1 MPLFSIRRRPRISQ
15 PPPRLTDAPFLPRT
29 VLDRIAP
36 TDVEQRSDA
45 LVVENL
51 PAAGLAVT
59 ELPRTIVPGWMQGVC
74 EQGLPFDLTFVVR
87 PIQAA
92 VAQRFLDRQVT
103 VHGSAQRFGAGRGRI
118 NDTAQDTALED
129 AANLRMPIQRG
140 QEQLFRVGIY
150 SLVRATSTVALG
162 GLVRH
167 AREAFGRVGIHTRET
182 RFQQLQAF
190 RSCLPQLTDELGDE
204 HYLHSSGLTALLPW
218 SAVSLW
224 VPGGFL
230 WGLVRG
236 TGTPIL
242 INLFSNPPL
251 TDANVAIFARV
262 RQGKSF
268 LLKLIARRFLAV
280 HGAGTQAA
288 EDGRGARCVVV
299 DAEAKQEYRPLCQ
312 NVGGQYIRLGPG
324 SPVRINPFD
333 LPPFDPT
340 DDDLRDP
347 LRDHIASLEH
357 LLELLLAERGRTL
370 TAEEI
375 AILDLALSVTY
386 SGEWRDDASGD
397 VRGGFTSDPR
407 SHRPERT
414 PLMADLLYVLRR
426 PERYLPPVNPD
437 LLKSLAT
444 RLARYVEGSL
454 ADFFSEPTNVSLD
467 ARLTVF
473 NVSALGEELWPI
485 GLHLIEQFV
494 WTQVRWHFV
503 QGAEEPCLLI
513 VDELWLTLRSAEG
526 GAFLETVA
534 RKGPKYWLG
543 LAVASQEPADCLN
556 SPHGLAIVHN
566 SSTHVLLA
574 MDKGA
579 LRVATEAFE
588 LTPSEVTLLE
598 GALPGQALVLC
609 AGERIFLDVVASSD
623 ERELFDTRPA
633 EQAER
638 NRQRRHGLFQPPV
651 VEPALVRDEP
661 VVAAV
666 SPAKPG
672 TKDASDRSWHL
683 FDDLEP
689 DGNAPI
695 PLPTWRGRHQ

>member
-1 MPLFSIRRRPRISQ
+1 MPLLTIRRQRRPAV
-15 PPPRLTDAPFLPRT
+15 PRPTVVPIDAPFLPRT
-29 VLDRIAP
+29 ILDQIAP
-36 TDVEQRSDA
+36 TDVEVRPEA

-59 ELPRTIVPGWMQGVC
+59 ELPRTVVPGWLRPVC
-74 EQGLPFDLTFVVR
+74 GRGLPFDLTFLIR
-87 PIQAA
+87 PISA
-92 VAQRFLDRQVT
+92 VTAQRFLDRQVT

-129 AANLRMPIQRG
+129 AASLRMPIQRG

-150 SLVRATSTVALG
+150 SLVRATSASALD
-162 GLVRH
+162 GLLRQ
-167 AREAFGRVGIHTRET
+167 ARESFSRVGIHTRET

-204 HYLHSSGLTALLPW
+204 HYLHTSGLTALLPW
-218 SAVSLW
+218 SAVHLW
-224 VPGGFL
+224 MPGGFL
-230 WGLVRG
+230 WGLVSG
-236 TGTPIL
+236 TRTPIV

-251 TDANVAIFARV
+251 TDANVAVFARV

-268 LLKLIARRFLAV
+268 LLKLIARRFLAT
-280 HGAGTQAA
+280 HGAGTRAA
-288 EDGRGARCVVV
+288 EESRGARCVVV
-299 DAEAKQEYRPLCQ
+299 DAEVKQEYRPLCDD
-312 NVGGQYIRLGPG
+312 VGGQYIRLGPG
-324 SPVRINPFD
+324 CPVRINPFD

-347 LRDHIASLEH
+347 LRDHIANLQR
-357 LLELLLAERGRTL
+357 LMQLLLADRGHTL
-370 TAEEI
+370 TGEEI
-375 AILDLALSVTY
+375 AILDLALAATY
-386 SGEWRDDASGD
+386 ANEWRDEVTGE
-397 VRGGFTSDPR
+397 VRGGYTTDSRTHR
-407 SHRPERT
+407 SERT
-414 PLMADLLYVLRR
+414 PLLADLLQVLRLAQK
-426 PERYLPPVNPD
+426 YLPPVNRD

-454 ADFFSEPTNVSLD
+454 ADFFGEPTNVSLD

-494 WTQVRWHFV
+494 WTQVRWHHV
-503 QGAEEPCLLI
+503 QGLEEPCLLV

-574 MDKGA
+574 TDRGA
-579 LRVATEAFE
+579 LRVATTAFD
-588 LTPSEVTLLE
+588 LAPTEVQLLE
-598 GALPGQALVLC
+598 SAVPGQALVLC
-609 AGERIFLDVVASSD
+609 AGERLFLDIVASPA
-623 ERELFDTRPA
+623 EQELFDTRPS
-633 EQAER
+633 EQAQR
-638 NRQRRHGLFQPPV
+638 NRERRRDPAHQ
-651 VEPALVRDEP
+651 ALVVP
-661 VVAAV
+661 AAAAV
-666 SPAKPG
+666 LPAAAPSRPSL
-672 TKDASDRSWHL
+672 TERSWHL

-689 DGNAPI
+689 DDDAPI